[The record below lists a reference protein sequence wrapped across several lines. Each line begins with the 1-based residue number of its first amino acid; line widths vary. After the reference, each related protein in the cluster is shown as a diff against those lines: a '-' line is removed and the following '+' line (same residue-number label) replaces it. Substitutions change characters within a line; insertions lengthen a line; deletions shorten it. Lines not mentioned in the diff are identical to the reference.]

1 MWPPRPYVDNPAV
14 SREEENT
21 GKKSLDVDYLVAI
34 SDVVAVK
41 RIGYLD
47 LHNTVHYTAKTQW
60 KIKEVPC
67 NVKPISI
74 L

>member
-14 SREEENT
+14 SRVEEN
-21 GKKSLDVDYLVAI
+21 KAKSLDDYLVAI

-47 LHNTVHYTAKTQW
+47 LH
-60 KIKEVPC
+60 
-67 NVKPISI
+67 
-74 L
+74 